1 LYTRVDEIPVT
12 PERRFAMRLLKA
24 FAGQFGLG
32 FLMGAASPSGI
43 LFYFGWESIGLLVA
57 WHALASWSTDIFGLT
72 GLGALG
78 AGLLLL
84 SAAYGLLRGAYF
96 TAEELRY
103 GKL

>member
-1 LYTRVDEIPVT
+1 
-12 PERRFAMRLLKA
+12 
-24 FAGQFGLG
+24 
-32 FLMGAASPSGI
+32 
-43 LFYFGWESIGLLVA
+43 
-57 WHALASWSTDIFGLT
+57 
-72 GLGALG
+72 LG